1 MHNSVFMSKFII
13 NNIKIHNTTMRVL
26 QKKSFQNAVE
36 AARAKTPL
44 KNSAF
49 SQSKKCQ
56 SFNNLTS

>member
-1 MHNSVFMSKFII
+1 
-13 NNIKIHNTTMRVL
+13 MRVL

-56 SFNNLTS
+56 SFNNLTSHNVSALRPTGLSSFGSASRA